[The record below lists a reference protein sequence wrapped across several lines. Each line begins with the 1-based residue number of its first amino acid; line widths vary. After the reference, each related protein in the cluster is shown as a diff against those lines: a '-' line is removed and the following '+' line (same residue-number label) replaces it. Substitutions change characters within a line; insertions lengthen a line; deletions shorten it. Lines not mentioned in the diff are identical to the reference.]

1 MQEIKFNYKFYGD
14 REVVLNKE
22 FLGIFSSRNLTE
34 YSIKVFEEIVFRFQ
48 KDFVFFLTFE
58 TFKRLEGVKLINKLE
73 DSVFCLIYEK
83 KHWDLRIK
91 SNKIVDILLDTED
104 ADSKLKY
111 LLKDIFIVEKVSKLM
126 ILEATMFSKNLEILS
141 LYADQ
146 KGKNV
151 YSLPGRIDSS
161 SSSGTNK
168 LIYDGVIPLFTLD
181 LLKM

>member
-14 REVVLNKE
+14 REKIVNRE
-22 FLGIFSSRNLTE
+22 FLGIFSSRNLTD
-34 YSIKVFEEIVFRFQ
+34 YSVKVFEEMVIRFQ

-58 TFKRLEGVKLINKLE
+58 TFKRLEGVKLINKVG
-73 DSVFCLIYEK
+73 DSVFCLVYEK
-83 KHWDLRIK
+83 KYWDLRIK
-91 SNKIVDILLDTED
+91 SNNIIEILLDTED
-104 ADSKLKY
+104 TDSKLKY
-111 LLKDIFIVEKVSKLM
+111 LLKDIFIVEKVSRLM

-151 YSLPGRIDSS
+151 YSLPGRIDSA

-168 LIYDGVIPLFTLD
+168 LIYDGVIPLFSLD